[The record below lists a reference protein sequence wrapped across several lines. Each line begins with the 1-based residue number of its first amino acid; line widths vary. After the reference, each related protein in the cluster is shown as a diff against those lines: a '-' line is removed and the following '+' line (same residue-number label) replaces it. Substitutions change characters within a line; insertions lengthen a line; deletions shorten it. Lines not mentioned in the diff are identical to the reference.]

1 MKIRVPSYFKD
12 FKCIASE
19 CEDTCCAGWEIVID
33 QETYNCYQNIYGE
46 FGEKLRSKIVE
57 DEDGDNVF
65 VLDGDNCPFLNKNN
79 LCEIY
84 KELGE
89 KNLCYTCRQY
99 PRYMEEF
106 FDLREMGISLS
117 CPEAARIIL
126 GNCKVTKFELSEDNQ
141 EGDTDDCIDEN
152 VLEDFFLCRN
162 IIINILEM
170 TNISLE
176 ARAAIVL
183 RFVEEIQDKID
194 FDDMDEIKYVREKY
208 NKSSFIEE
216 LINDLYKYKGN
227 EVIKYNNVYEYFK
240 TYRDLEHI
248 NTNDPLGLNNVLRNF
263 WQSEEEREVYIDKH
277 KEFNHY
283 YKDNMY
289 KFKNILVYF
298 IFRYFMKSI
307 FDYDVSSKMK
317 IAIMSTIMIKELAV
331 VRWIENGQFTE
342 VDMVDICHMYSKDV
356 EHLEENIETLQEIF
370 ETEEVYEVDKIV
382 IALMN
387 EF

>member
-19 CEDTCCAGWEIVID
+19 CEDTCCAGWGIVID
-33 QETYNCYQNIYGE
+33 EETYDCYQKIEGE

-57 DEDGDNVF
+57 EDGDNVF
-65 VLDGDNCPFLNKNN
+65 VLNGDNCPFLNKNN

-106 FDLREMGISLS
+106 LDLREIGLSLS

-126 GNCKVTKFELSEDNQ
+126 RNCKITEFDLSEDD
-141 EGDTDDCIDEN
+141 EVGDTDSDIDEN
-152 VLEDFFLCRN
+152 VLEDFLLCRN
-162 IIINILEM
+162 VAINIIEM
-170 TNISLE
+170 YNIPLDVKM
-176 ARAAIVL
+176 AIVL
-183 RFVEEIQDKID
+183 KFVKEVQDKID
-194 FDDMDEIKYVREKY
+194 LGDMDEIKYVIEKY
-208 NKSSFIEE
+208 NKSSFINE
-216 LINDLYKYKGN
+216 LINDLAKYKGN
-227 EVIKYNNVYEYFK
+227 EDIKYNNIYEYFK
-240 TYRDLEHI
+240 TYRDLKHI
-248 NTNDPLGLNNVLRNF
+248 NPNDQLGLNNVLRYF
-263 WQSEEEREVYIDKH
+263 GQSEDHIEVYIDKH
-277 KEFNHY
+277 KKFNNY

-307 FDYDVSSKMK
+307 FDYDVSAKIK
-317 IAIMSTIMIKELAV
+317 IAIISVMMIKELAV
-331 VRWIENGQFTE
+331 VRWIENGEFTE
-342 VDMVDICHMYSKDV
+342 EDMVDISHMYSKDV

-370 ETEEVYEVDKIV
+370 ETEEVYEVDKIL
-382 IALMN
+382 ITLMN

>member
-19 CEDTCCAGWEIVID
+19 CEDTCCAGWGIVID
-33 QETYNCYQNIYGE
+33 EETYDCYQKIEGE

-57 DEDGDNVF
+57 EDGDNVF
-65 VLDGDNCPFLNKNN
+65 VLNGDNCPFLNKNN

-106 FDLREMGISLS
+106 LDLREIGLSLS

-126 GNCKVTKFELSEDNQ
+126 RNYKITEFDLSEDD
-141 EGDTDDCIDEN
+141 EVGDTDSDIDEN
-152 VLEDFFLCRN
+152 VLEDFLLCRN
-162 IIINILEM
+162 VAINIIEM
-170 TNISLE
+170 YNIPLDVKM
-176 ARAAIVL
+176 AIVL
-183 RFVEEIQDKID
+183 KFVKEVQDKID
-194 FDDMDEIKYVREKY
+194 LGDMDEIKYVIEKY
-208 NKSSFIEE
+208 NKSSFINE
-216 LINDLYKYKGN
+216 LINDLAKYKGN
-227 EVIKYNNVYEYFK
+227 EDIKYNNIYEYFK
-240 TYRDLEHI
+240 TYRDLKHI
-248 NTNDPLGLNNVLRNF
+248 NPNDQLGLNNVLRYF
-263 WQSEEEREVYIDKH
+263 GQSEDHIEVYIDKH
-277 KEFNHY
+277 KKFNNY

-307 FDYDVSSKMK
+307 FDYDVSAKIK
-317 IAIMSTIMIKELAV
+317 IAIISVMMIKELAV
-331 VRWIENGQFTE
+331 VRWIENGEFTE
-342 VDMVDICHMYSKDV
+342 EDMVDISHMYSKDV

-370 ETEEVYEVDKIV
+370 ETEEVYEVDKIL
-382 IALMN
+382 ITLMN